1 MAYYKTEKEELNAF
15 STYYES
21 MLDVMDKLNL
31 QVKDVVGKEAY
42 SQIDLDA
49 LSTSISAY
57 QHYLNG
63 FYYGYLGSLSLFPK
77 SARKV
82 HFDMAKKWTSFP
94 NGSPLDLT
102 QEEYEQF
109 QMQEYAVCDEEMRRF
124 EKAAN
129 YEEQRLDQMEEKM
142 IDLERKAE
150 KF

>member
-21 MLDVMDKLNL
+21 MLDDMGKLNL
-31 QVKDVVGKEAY
+31 QVKDVVGKETY

-49 LSTSISAY
+49 LSTRISAY

-94 NGSPLDLT
+94 NGTPLDLA

-109 QMQEYAVCDEEMRRF
+109 QMKELEMIQEELNLQK
-124 EKAAN
+124 EK
-129 YEEQRLDQMEEKM
+129 ELKSS
-142 IDLERKAE
+142 K
-150 KF
+150 